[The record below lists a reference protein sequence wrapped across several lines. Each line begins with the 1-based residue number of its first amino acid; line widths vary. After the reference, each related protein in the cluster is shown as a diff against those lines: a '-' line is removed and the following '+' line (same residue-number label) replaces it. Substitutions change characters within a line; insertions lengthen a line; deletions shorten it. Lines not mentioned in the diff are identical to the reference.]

1 MQGKF
6 WAEGSE
12 SSSVDSSNSES
23 ESSSDSEV
31 EIQAARRRQREI
43 NNSRWA
49 IDSDSDSS
57 DNDRRVV
64 RGAKEKFRD
73 ELKMIIRKVNNH
85 VKVSDFSSLS
95 EEYDRLLKCVQKS
108 HNVVKDYGIPKFF
121 ISALVELETF
131 LDEKF
136 RDKEAIKKLSKA
148 KATSFNTLRAKFR
161 KTVEEYRHQI
171 DDCKS
176 NPLAYQ
182 DDDLSDDDSSDSG
195 SYSSGSDSDSSG
207 SSGTGSSDSSG
218 SDSDSN
224 GDLSDRISGSS
235 SDSDSDSSSS
245 SSSSSEWSYEEEYED
260 RHASA
265 LAKWGTRTKSV
276 KKESGKK
283 TQRQKHVKKDLQ
295 EATAGAS
302 TGNNAPSG
310 DLLSFEG
317 EVTVDMIVE
326 KVGEIVA
333 ARGKKG
339 TDRQEQIRLLKKAA
353 EISRPLSLQ
362 AYADVL
368 THLISAQ
375 FDTITGAFHCITS
388 GIWSEICDNINIL
401 LDLVLLNNKDKR
413 VYISGFQ
420 SFISSKDK
428 KKKVSGENSG
438 SAATANGT
446 GNGADGQGGGGNA
459 GDGENTNADESY
471 SSFGGGAEVVDLKE
485 QDKSTVT
492 FLVSFIERLDGE
504 SLKALQLTDVHS
516 SEYKDRLV
524 QSLHLLALLWR
535 CYKICEERCYY
546 DLVSTLSVHLINQ
559 LHFKNDS
566 LAVKVWEFVRQI
578 LEKTVN
584 SSLSPE
590 ELSAN
595 SEASDQKCAGK
606 IPDIPVPRKFKP
618 SELITELVGNVYRY
632 GDPKDKLRV
641 LIQHVYNMAL
651 HDNYIEAANLFQS
664 IGVYDMA
671 LSSDVSIQI
680 LYNRSLVQ
688 LGLSAFRL
696 GQISEAQQLLSEIC
710 MPNRNRELLAQGMS
724 NMKSQERTPEQE
736 RAEKRRLLPYHMH
749 LSLEVI
755 DCIYLICSMLLEVP
769 YLAYHKSLTLQNETA
784 NSHVKL
790 RPISKQF
797 RRLLEQYERQPITGP
812 PESLRDTIIAAT
824 RSLQLGKWRECRD
837 YVFSLSIWD
846 YSQEDLK
853 QTQARLE
860 QNIKQ
865 EALRTYLFTYG
876 HLYSSY
882 SVGNLTE
889 MFQLPREKIH
899 SLLSKMML
907 RNELQALWDQTGEF
921 VLLNHKQASKIQ
933 NDSLVVVDKLLQFID
948 CNESMI
954 SSKGGNAG
962 GKNQNTINNRNSA
975 GTGGN
980 SGIQGGGPN
989 SGIQGGGP
997 NSNNPNNPN
1006 SGNQP
1011 FSSNYYSRKSAS
1023 GQYNKHKNS
1032 SSSSSGPSSSMNVR
1046 SVRVS

>member
-12 SSSVDSSNSES
+12 SSSIDSSNSES
-23 ESSSDSEV
+23 ESSSDSEM
-31 EIQAARRRQREI
+31 EMQAARRRQREV

-57 DNDRRVV
+57 EDDRRVV
-64 RGAKEKFRD
+64 RGAKEKFYD
-73 ELKMIIRKVNNH
+73 ELRMIIRRINNH

-95 EEYDRLLKCVQKS
+95 DEYDKLLKCIQKS
-108 HNVVKDYGIPKFF
+108 HNVIKDYGIPKFF
-121 ISALVELETF
+121 ISILVELETF

-161 KTVEEYRHQI
+161 KSVEDYRHQM
-171 DDCKS
+171 DDCKI

-182 DDDLSDDDSSDSG
+182 DDDLSDSDSASDSYSDSSKSNSNSSG
-195 SYSSGSDSDSSG
+195 SSSSSSSDSDS
-207 SSGTGSSDSSG
+207 DSG

-224 GDLSDRISGSS
+224 GSDGSSDEDS
-235 SDSDSDSSSS
+235 SDSSSSS
-245 SSSSSEWSYEEEYED
+245 SSSSSEWSSYEDEYED

-276 KKESGKK
+276 KKEKESVKK
-283 TQRQKHVKKDLQ
+283 AHRQKHVKKDFQ
-295 EATAGAS
+295 ETATSGG
-302 TGNNAPSG
+302 TGNNLPSG

-428 KKKVSGENSG
+428 KRKASVENSG
-438 SAATANGT
+438 SGANSGI
-446 GNGADGQGGGGNA
+446 DGQGSNIDTENINDENSSI
-459 GDGENTNADESY
+459 GD
-471 SSFGGGAEVVDLKE
+471 VVDLKE

-535 CYKICEERCYY
+535 CYKICEERGYY
-546 DLVSTLSVHLINQ
+546 DLVSSLSVHLINQ

-595 SEASDQKCAGK
+595 SDAQSMNCAGK
-606 IPDIPVPRKFKP
+606 TPDIPVPKKFRP
-618 SELITELVGNVYRY
+618 SELITELVGNVYKY
-632 GDPKDKLRV
+632 GDSKDKLRV

-651 HDNYIEAANLFQS
+651 HDNYNEAVNLFQS

-671 LSSDVSIQI
+671 LGSDVNIQI

-769 YLAYHKSLTLQNETA
+769 YLAYHKSLIMQNEAA
-784 NSHVKL
+784 NSHIKL

-797 RRLLEQYERQPITGP
+797 RRLLEQYERQAITGP

-846 YSQEDLK
+846 YNQEDLQ
-853 QTQARLE
+853 QTQERLE
-860 QNIKQ
+860 LNIKQ

-882 SVGNLTE
+882 SVGNLIE

-907 RNELQALWDQTGEF
+907 KNELQALWDQTGEF

-933 NDSLVVVDKLLQFID
+933 NDSLIVADKLLQFVD

-954 SSKGGNAG
+954 SSKGNASG
-962 GKNQNTINNRNSA
+962 GKNPSATNNRNSA
-975 GTGGN
+975 GAGN
-980 SGIQGGGPN
+980 PNNQGGG
-989 SGIQGGGP
+989 SSSVQGGGL
-997 NSNNPNNPN
+997 NTSNNPNTSSNV
-1006 SGNQP
+1006 NQS
-1011 FSSNYYSRKSAS
+1011 FASNYYSRKTVS
-1023 GQYNKHKNS
+1023 GQYNKHKNTS
-1032 SSSSSGPSSSMNVR
+1032 SSSSSVPSASSMNVR
-1046 SVRVS
+1046 PIRV

>member
-12 SSSVDSSNSES
+12 SSSMDSSNSES
-23 ESSSDSEV
+23 ESSSDSEM
-31 EIQAARRRQREI
+31 EMQAARRRQREM

-57 DNDRRVV
+57 EDDRRVV
-64 RGAKEKFRD
+64 RGAKEKFHD
-73 ELKMIIRKVNNH
+73 ELRMIIRRVNNH

-95 EEYDRLLKCVQKS
+95 DEYDKLLKCMQKS
-108 HNVVKDYGIPKFF
+108 HNAIKDYGIPKFF
-121 ISALVELETF
+121 ISILVELEAF

-161 KTVEEYRHQI
+161 KSVEEYREQM
-171 DDCKS
+171 DDCKN
-176 NPLAYQ
+176 NPLSYQ
-182 DDDLSDDDSSDSG
+182 DDEISDDDS
-195 SYSSGSDSDSSG
+195 DSDSY
-207 SSGTGSSDSSG
+207 
-218 SDSDSN
+218 SN
-224 GDLSDRISGSS
+224 S

-245 SSSSSEWSYEEEYED
+245 SSSSRSSSDSGSSSGSGSDSNGNRSGSDSSSSDSDSSSSSSSSSSEWSSYEDEYED

-265 LAKWGTRTKSV
+265 LAKWGTRTKNV
-276 KKESGKK
+276 KKKESGKK
-283 TQRQKHVKKDLQ
+283 VNRQKQVKRDFQ
-295 EATAGAS
+295 ETTTSGGTS
-302 TGNNAPSG
+302 NNIPSG

-317 EVTVDMIVE
+317 EVTVEMIVE

-428 KKKVSGENSG
+428 KKKASGENSSVG
-438 SAATANGT
+438 TNSGVDNQGNNLDTENAN
-446 GNGADGQGGGGNA
+446 NDENSSL
-459 GDGENTNADESY
+459 GDI
-471 SSFGGGAEVVDLKE
+471 VDLKE

-535 CYKICEERCYY
+535 CYKICEERGYY
-546 DLVSTLSVHLINQ
+546 DLVSSLSVHLINQ

-566 LAVKVWEFVRQI
+566 LAIKVWEFVRQI
-578 LEKTVN
+578 LERTVN

-595 SEASDQKCAGK
+595 PDSPSTVCTGK
-606 IPDIPVPRKFKP
+606 IPDIPVPKKFKP
-618 SELITELVGNVYRY
+618 SELITELVRNVYKY
-632 GDPKDKLRV
+632 GDSKDKLRV

-651 HDNYIEAANLFQS
+651 HDNYNEAVNLFQS

-671 LSSDVSIQI
+671 LGSDVNIQI

-769 YLAYHKSLTLQNETA
+769 YLAYHKSLIMQNEAA

-797 RRLLEQYERQPITGP
+797 RRLLEQYERQAITGP

-846 YSQEDLK
+846 YNQEDLQ
-853 QTQARLE
+853 QTQERLE
-860 QNIKQ
+860 LNIKQ

-882 SVGNLTE
+882 SVGNLIE

-907 RNELQALWDQTGEF
+907 KNELQALWDQTGEF

-933 NDSLVVVDKLLQFID
+933 NDSLIVADKLLQFVD

-954 SSKGGNAG
+954 SSKSNASG
-962 GKNQNTINNRNSA
+962 GKNPNTINNRNSA
-975 GTGGN
+975 GTGNPNNQGVVGGGGGG
-980 SGIQGGGPN
+980 SGSGQGGP
-989 SGIQGGGP
+989 S
-997 NSNNPNNPN
+997 NSNNSN
-1006 SGNQP
+1006 SSGAGNQS
-1011 FSSNYYSRKSAS
+1011 FSSNYYSRKTTS
-1023 GQYNKHKNS
+1023 GQYNKHKNAPS
-1032 SSSSSGPSSSMNVR
+1032 SSSVPSSTSSSMNVR
-1046 SVRVS
+1046 PIRV

>member
-12 SSSVDSSNSES
+12 SSSIDSSNSES
-23 ESSSDSEV
+23 ESSSDSEM
-31 EIQAARRRQREI
+31 EMQAARRRQREV

-57 DNDRRVV
+57 EDDRRVV
-64 RGAKEKFRD
+64 RGAKEKFYD
-73 ELKMIIRKVNNH
+73 ELRMIIRRINNH

-95 EEYDRLLKCVQKS
+95 DEYDKLLKCIQKS
-108 HNVVKDYGIPKFF
+108 HNVIKDYGIPKFF
-121 ISALVELETF
+121 ISILVELESF

-148 KATSFNTLRAKFR
+148 RATSFNTLRAKFR
-161 KTVEEYRHQI
+161 KSVEDYRHQM
-171 DDCKS
+171 DDCKA

-182 DDDLSDDDSSDSG
+182 DDDLSDDDSASNSYSG
-195 SYSSGSDSDSSG
+195 SSSSGSKSSGSSSSSGSDSDSS
-207 SSGTGSSDSSG
+207 SGSG
-218 SDSDSN
+218 SDSGSESDSN
-224 GDLSDRISGSS
+224 G
-235 SDSDSDSSSS
+235 SDSSSDNDSSDS
-245 SSSSSEWSYEEEYED
+245 SSSSSEWSSYEDEYED

-276 KKESGKK
+276 KKEKGN
-283 TQRQKHVKKDLQ
+283 VKKAHRKKHIKRDLQ
-295 EATAGAS
+295 ETTSGG
-302 TGNNAPSG
+302 TGNNLPSG

-428 KKKVSGENSG
+428 KRKASGENSG
-438 SAATANGT
+438 SG
-446 GNGADGQGGGGNA
+446 GNSGVDGQGGNIDTEIVNTDEGPSL
-459 GDGENTNADESY
+459 GD
-471 SSFGGGAEVVDLKE
+471 VVDLKE

-535 CYKICEERCYY
+535 CYKICEERGYY
-546 DLVSTLSVHLINQ
+546 DLVSSLSVHLINQ

-584 SSLSPE
+584 SSLTHE

-595 SEASDQKCAGK
+595 SEMSNTNCAGK
-606 IPDIPVPRKFKP
+606 IPDIPVPKKFKP
-618 SELITELVGNVYRY
+618 SELITELVGNVYKY
-632 GDPKDKLRV
+632 GDSKDKLRV

-651 HDNYIEAANLFQS
+651 HDNYNEAVNLFQS

-671 LSSDVSIQI
+671 LGSDVNIQI

-724 NMKSQERTPEQE
+724 NMKSQEKTPEQE

-749 LSLEVI
+749 LSLEII

-769 YLAYHKSLTLQNETA
+769 YLAYHKSLIMQNEAA

-797 RRLLEQYERQPITGP
+797 RRLLEQYERQAITGP

-824 RSLQLGKWRECRD
+824 RSLQLGKWRECKE
-837 YVFSLSIWD
+837 YLFSLSIWD
-846 YSQEDLK
+846 YNQEDLQ
-853 QTQARLE
+853 QTQERLE
-860 QNIKQ
+860 LNIKQ

-882 SVGNLTE
+882 SVENLIE

-907 RNELQALWDQTGEF
+907 KNELQALWDQTGEF

-933 NDSLVVVDKLLQFID
+933 NDSLIVADKLLQFVD

-954 SSKGGNAG
+954 SSKGSASG
-962 GKNQNTINNRNSA
+962 GKNPNTLNNRSSA
-975 GTGGN
+975 AGN
-980 SGIQGGGPN
+980 SNNQGASSNSVQGGGPN
-989 SGIQGGGP
+989 
-997 NSNNPNNPN
+997 NSNSTNVSSSNNQSFN
-1006 SGNQP
+1006 
-1011 FSSNYYSRKSAS
+1011 SNYYSRKTLS
-1023 GQYNKHKNS
+1023 GQYNKHKNAPS
-1032 SSSSSGPSSSMNVR
+1032 SSSVPSTSSSMNVR
-1046 SVRVS
+1046 PIRV

>member
-23 ESSSDSEV
+23 ESSSDSEM
-31 EIQAARRRQREI
+31 EIQASRRRQREI

-85 VKVSDFSSLS
+85 IKVSDFSSLS

-108 HNVVKDYGIPKFF
+108 QNVVNDYGIPKFF
-121 ISALVELETF
+121 ISALTELETF

-161 KTVEEYRHQI
+161 KTVEEYRHQM

-176 NPLAYQ
+176 NPQAYQ
-182 DDDLSDDDSSDSG
+182 DDDLSDEPSDSD
-195 SYSSGSDSDSSG
+195 SYSSGSDSDSG
-207 SSGTGSSDSSG
+207 SSGTGSSSDSG
-218 SDSDSN
+218 SDSDSDSN
-224 GDLSDRISGSS
+224 GGGLNDRVSGDS
-235 SDSDSDSSSS
+235 SDSS

-295 EATAGAS
+295 ETTAGAS

-428 KKKVSGENSG
+428 KKKVSGESSG
-438 SAATANGT
+438 S
-446 GNGADGQGGGGNA
+446 GGGN
-459 GDGENTNADESY
+459 GSFGNGTDGESASADDGNTSV
-471 SSFGGGAEVVDLKE
+471 GVGEVVDLKE

-595 SEASDQKCAGK
+595 SEASGSKGAGK

-618 SELITELVGNVYRY
+618 SELITELVGNVYKY
-632 GDPKDKLRV
+632 GDSKDKLRV

-671 LSSDVSIQI
+671 LGSDVSIQI

-769 YLAYHKSLTLQNETA
+769 YLAYHKSLALQNEST
-784 NSHVKL
+784 NSHMKL

-846 YSQEDLK
+846 YNQEDLK
-853 QTQARLE
+853 QTQERLE

-876 HLYSSY
+876 HLYNSY
-882 SVGNLTE
+882 SVGSLTE

-907 RNELQALWDQTGEF
+907 KNELQALWDQTGEF
-921 VLLNHKQASKIQ
+921 VLLNHKHASKIQ

-954 SSKGGNAG
+954 SSKGNAGG
-962 GKNQNTINNRNSA
+962 GKNQNSINNRNSA
-975 GTGGN
+975 GAGGN

-989 SGIQGGGP
+989 SGTHGGGP
-997 NSNNPNNPN
+997 NSSHPNNPN

-1023 GQYNKHKNS
+1023 GQYNKYKNAS
-1032 SSSSSGPSSSMNVR
+1032 SSSSMPSSSSMNIR
-1046 SVRVS
+1046 PVRVS

>member
-1 MQGKF
+1 M
-6 WAEGSE
+6 EM
-12 SSSVDSSNSES
+12 
-23 ESSSDSEV
+23 
-31 EIQAARRRQREI
+31 QAARRRQREM

-57 DNDRRVV
+57 EDDRRVV
-64 RGAKEKFRD
+64 RGAKEKFHD
-73 ELKMIIRKVNNH
+73 ELRMIIRRVNNH

-95 EEYDRLLKCVQKS
+95 DEYDKLLKCMQKS
-108 HNVVKDYGIPKFF
+108 QNAVKNYGIPKFF
-121 ISALVELETF
+121 ISVLVELEAF

-161 KTVEEYRHQI
+161 KSVEEYRDQM
-171 DDCKS
+171 DDCRN

-182 DDDLSDDDSSDSG
+182 DDNLSDDDSDSNSYSDS
-195 SYSSGSDSDSSG
+195 SDSDSSSSSSSGSDSRSVSG
-207 SSGTGSSDSSG
+207 SG
-218 SDSDSN
+218 SDGN
-224 GDLSDRISGSS
+224 GSS
-235 SDSDSDSSSS
+235 SDESSSDSDSSSS
-245 SSSSSEWSYEEEYED
+245 SSSSEWSSYEDEYED

-276 KKESGKK
+276 KKKESGKK
-283 TQRQKHVKKDLQ
+283 ANRQKQVKKDLQ
-295 EATAGAS
+295 DTTVSGGA
-302 TGNNAPSG
+302 NNNIPSG

-428 KKKVSGENSG
+428 KKKSSGDSSGAGANSG
-438 SAATANGT
+438 MDAH
-446 GNGADGQGGGGNA
+446 GNSL
-459 GDGENTNADESY
+459 DGENANTDENFSL
-471 SSFGGGAEVVDLKE
+471 SDIVDLKE

-535 CYKICEERCYY
+535 CYKICEERGYY
-546 DLVSTLSVHLINQ
+546 DLVSSLSVHLINQ

-566 LAVKVWEFVRQI
+566 LAIKVWEFVRQI

-584 SSLSPE
+584 SSLNSE

-595 SEASDQKCAGK
+595 SDSSNTDCAGK
-606 IPDIPVPRKFKP
+606 IPDIPVPKKFKP
-618 SELITELVGNVYRY
+618 SELITELVGNVYKY
-632 GDPKDKLRV
+632 GDSKDKLRV

-651 HDNYIEAANLFQS
+651 HDNYNEAVTLFQS

-671 LSSDVSIQI
+671 LGSDVNIQI

-769 YLAYHKSLTLQNETA
+769 YLAYHKSLIMQNEA
-784 NSHVKL
+784 SNSHIKL

-797 RRLLEQYERQPITGP
+797 RRLLEQYERQAITGP

-824 RSLQLGKWRECRD
+824 RSLQLGKWRECKD

-846 YSQEDLK
+846 YNQEDLQ
-853 QTQARLE
+853 QTQERLE
-860 QNIKQ
+860 LNIKQ

-882 SVGNLTE
+882 SVNNLIE

-907 RNELQALWDQTGEF
+907 KNELQALWDQTGEF

-933 NDSLVVVDKLLQFID
+933 NDSLIVADKLLQFVD

-954 SSKGGNAG
+954 SSKGNASG
-962 GKNQNTINNRNSA
+962 GKNPNVINNRNSA
-975 GTGGN
+975 GVGNPNNQGGIGPG
-980 SGIQGGGPN
+980 SVQGGGPN
-989 SGIQGGGP
+989 NTNNTNSSGT
-997 NSNNPNNPN
+997 
-1006 SGNQP
+1006 GNQS
-1011 FSSNYYSRKSAS
+1011 FNSNYYSRKTTS
-1023 GQYNKHKNS
+1023 GQYNKHKNTS
-1032 SSSSSGPSSSMNVR
+1032 SSSSSVPSSSSMNLR
-1046 SVRVS
+1046 PIRV

>member
-12 SSSVDSSNSES
+12 SSSMDSSNSES
-23 ESSSDSEV
+23 EGSSDSEM

-43 NNSRWA
+43 NSSRWA

-57 DNDRRVV
+57 EDDRRVV
-64 RGAKEKFRD
+64 RGAKEKFCD
-73 ELKMIIRKVNNH
+73 ELRMIIRRVNNH

-95 EEYDRLLKCVQKS
+95 DEYDRLLKCIQKS
-108 HNVVKDYGIPKFF
+108 HNAVKDYGIPKFF
-121 ISALVELETF
+121 ISALVELEAF

-136 RDKEAIKKLSKA
+136 KDKEAIKKLSKA

-161 KTVEEYRHQI
+161 KTVEEYRHQM

-182 DDDLSDDDSSDSG
+182 DDGLSDDESGSG
-195 SYSSGSDSDSSG
+195 SY
-207 SSGTGSSDSSG
+207 
-218 SDSDSN
+218 
-224 GDLSDRISGSS
+224 S
-235 SDSDSDSSSS
+235 SDSDSDSDSSSSSGSDSESDSNGSASGVSDDSSDSDSS

-276 KKESGKK
+276 KKKEGGKK
-283 TQRQKHVKKDLQ
+283 TQRQKHVKKDNH
-295 EATAGAS
+295 EVATGGSS
-302 TGNNAPSG
+302 TSNMQSG

-317 EVTVDMIVE
+317 EVTVDMVVE

-388 GIWSEICDNINIL
+388 GIWSEICGNINIL

-428 KKKVSGENSG
+428 KKKVSGDNNG
-438 SAATANGT
+438 TLNGT
-446 GNGADGQGGGGNA
+446 GIDNQGAGL
-459 GDGENTNADESY
+459 DGESANADDNSL
-471 SSFGGGAEVVDLKE
+471 GDVVDLKE

-535 CYKICEERCYY
+535 CYKICEERSYH

-559 LHFKNDS
+559 LHFKNDA

-595 SEASDQKCAGK
+595 SDAGDARDAGK
-606 IPDIPVPRKFKP
+606 IPDIPVPKRFKP
-618 SELITELVGNVYRY
+618 SELITELVGNVYKY
-632 GDPKDKLRV
+632 GDSKDKLRV

-651 HDNYIEAANLFQS
+651 HDNYNEAVNLFQS

-671 LSSDVSIQI
+671 LGSDVSIQI

-769 YLAYHKSLTLQNETA
+769 YLAYHKSLINQNESGS
-784 NSHVKL
+784 SHIKL

-837 YVFSLSIWD
+837 YLFSLSIWD
-846 YSQEDLK
+846 YSQEDMK

-860 QNIKQ
+860 MNIKQ

-882 SVGNLTE
+882 SVRNLTE

-907 RNELQALWDQTGEF
+907 KNELQALWDQTGEF
-921 VLLNHKQASKIQ
+921 VLLNHRQASKIQ
-933 NDSLVVVDKLLQFID
+933 SDSLVVADKLLQLLD

-954 SSKGGNAG
+954 SSKGNTGGN
-962 GKNQNTINNRNSA
+962 KNANVVNSRNSA
-975 GTGGN
+975 GTGNLASQGGAG
-980 SGIQGGGPN
+980 SGQGGPN
-989 SGIQGGGP
+989 A
-997 NSNNPNNPN
+997 SNNLNPSN
-1006 SGNQP
+1006 TGNQS
-1011 FSSNYYSRKSAS
+1011 FGSNYYSRKSAS
-1023 GQYNKHKNS
+1023 GQYNKHKNAS
-1032 SSSSSGPSSSMNVR
+1032 SSSSVPSTSPMNVR
-1046 SVRVS
+1046 PIRV